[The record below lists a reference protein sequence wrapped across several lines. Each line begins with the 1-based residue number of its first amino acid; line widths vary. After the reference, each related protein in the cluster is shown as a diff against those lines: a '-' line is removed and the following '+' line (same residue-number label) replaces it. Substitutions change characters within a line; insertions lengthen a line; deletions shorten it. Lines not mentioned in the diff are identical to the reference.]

1 MNAPMDLIGKRIL
14 VLIALLLL
22 LYWGKTLFIPLGF
35 GLLLAL
41 IFYPAC
47 AWLEKKGLSKSVAI
61 TICILAITLLAIA
74 LLGVFLWQ
82 VSRLRA
88 DLPQLTQK
96 FTSQWPVYQQWIV
109 ENLRISIEEQED
121 WVNHLPTTL
130 AGKLGTLLS
139 EASNGLFMLFIA
151 PVFMALFLYH
161 RRQFVKALMA
171 AIDDSHHAALLHIL
185 QVSTYTY
192 FRFVRGMVL
201 VYLIVGICNTIG
213 LWALGIEHALLF
225 GMLCAVM
232 TIIPYV
238 GIMLSA
244 LLPVSLAWLNAEQ
257 LWLPLAVIAMFAFVQ
272 YLEANI
278 IFPKVVGSELNI
290 STWATLVAIIAGG
303 ILWGMAGMIL
313 FIPFLAILKIVT
325 DHIPSLRALNL
336 ILTRNE

>member
-14 VLIALLLL
+14 VLVALLLL

-47 AWLEKKGLSKSVAI
+47 AWLEKKGQSKSVAI

-139 EASNGLFMLFIA
+139 EASNGLFMFFIA